1 MISRRTVLFAG
12 AGMATLAATE
22 GMSMRAEAAPTTGQN
37 SWLGRFDRP
46 QTGFEASSTVLRQS
60 TPAAARL
67 DPSPL
72 TTAWDQIDAFRQPQ
86 GNGYPMYPSAVL
98 CCGHHGRVVAKEAT
112 GYALLYADGDGTE
125 LPAQQQ
131 IPATTETI
139 YDLASVSK
147 LFTSIVIVQLIE
159 AGTLELNQTMAH
171 YVPDFAANGKESVTL
186 RMLLTHT
193 SGFQADIPL
202 WRDYPDVVAREAAV
216 LAQGLLN
223 PPGTA
228 YLYSDLNLI
237 SLGILAHRVTGKTL
251 DVLVADGITTPLKM
265 TDTGYNPD
273 PSLKPRIAATEYQVE
288 PPRGMVWG
296 EVHDEN
302 SWSLDGVAGHAGVF
316 STVADLAVLAQT
328 MLNGGTYAGKRIL
341 SEDSVELM
349 IDNDNENFPSDAHGL
364 GFELDQRWY
373 MDALSSIRTAGHTG
387 YTGTSLVIDF
397 LSRSFVILLTNRV
410 HPSRNWGS
418 NNPARRAGTHGL
430 ADALAVCPVQ
440 GSDAW
445 FSGNSDQERATLT
458 WTLARHGRART
469 TVAGVQAAGGNG
481 AGADRTP
488 PIDIRPQLSFDVFI
502 DTESTDLL
510 SLEASTD
517 GGNSWQRLN
526 WQLDETAVTAP
537 YAQSGVRRWQ
547 SGSAVLAVDT
557 DQLRWTYA
565 SDTLYS
571 GRGVYLDA
579 LVVRGRSGTDS
590 AEQRPRELTAVGG
603 WRPAKR

>member
-1 MISRRTVLFAG
+1 MTSRRTILFAG
-12 AGMATLAATE
+12 AGLAVAAATE
-22 GMSMRAEAAPTTGQN
+22 GMSVRAAAAPGRDS

-46 QTGFEASSTVLRQS
+46 QSGFEAADTVLRDS
-60 TPAAARL
+60 TPAAANL
-67 DPSPL
+67 DPAPL
-72 TTAWDQIDAFRQPQ
+72 RSAWTQIDQFRSPQ
-86 GNGYPMYPSAVL
+86 GNGHPMYPSAVL
-98 CCGHHGRVVAKEAT
+98 CCGHHGRVVAEEAT
-112 GYALLYADGDGTE
+112 GYALLYADGDGTP
-125 LPAQQQ
+125 LPDQQR
-131 IPATTETI
+131 IRATTETI

-159 AGTLELNQTMAH
+159 AGTLALNQTMAH
-171 YVPDFAANGKESVTL
+171 YVPEFAANGKESVTL

-202 WRDYPDVVAREAAV
+202 WQDYADVPAREAAV
-216 LAQGLLN
+216 LDQGLIN

-237 SLGILAHRVTGKTL
+237 SLGILAHRVTGRTL
-251 DVLVADGITTPLKM
+251 DVLVAEGITTPLGM
-265 TDTGYNPD
+265 TDTGYRPD
-273 PSLKPRIAATEYQVE
+273 ASLKPRIAATEFQVD
-288 PPRGMVWG
+288 PPRGLVWG

-302 SWSLDGVAGHAGVF
+302 AWSLDGVAGHAGVF

-328 MLNGGTYAGKRIL
+328 MLNGGSYAGHRIL

-349 IDNDNENFPSDAHGL
+349 IANDNENFPSDAHGL

-418 NNPARRAGTHGL
+418 NNPARRAATHGL
-430 ADALAVCPVQ
+430 ADALAVHPVR
-440 GSDAW
+440 GAEAW
-445 FSGNSDQERATLT
+445 FSGNGDAERAVLT
-458 WTLARHGRART
+458 WTLARHGRAGAT
-469 TVAGVQAAGGNG
+469 AATVAGGQP
-481 AGADRTP
+481 DRSA
-488 PIDIRPQLSFDVFI
+488 PIDLRPRLSFQVFI

-510 SLEASTD
+510 TLEASTD
-517 GGNSWQRLN
+517 RGQSWQPLTWRL
-526 WQLDETAVTAP
+526 DDATVSAP

-547 SGSAVLAVDT
+547 SATAVLAADT

-565 SDTLYS
+565 SDALYS

-579 LVVRGRSGTDS
+579 LVIQGLRGVDS
-590 AEQRPRELTAVGG
+590 AEQRPRELTATGG
-603 WRPAKR
+603 WRPAER